1 MRMGISSFT
10 RIDTVRWPGRQVCI
24 VTVDGSEGSEVDA
37 DEVLSTVSRDTD
49 ILDAMVV
56 RSDGTDPESI
66 PGIHRLIRPV
76 RPRGLPVIV
85 ETTGGSPDGLDDLMG
100 AGYATGIGLVLD
112 SPPNPDQR
120 RSIDVVSDEGGTF
133 DVIVVLDPA
142 KMPQDRVLEIADSV
156 EGYGTF
162 ILRTPPKPA
171 PCYKKK
177 DLDALAKSLRGRARN
192 VRVG

>member
-1 MRMGISSFT
+1 MGISSFT

-56 RSDGTDPESI
+56 RSDGMDPEGI
-66 PGIHRLIRPV
+66 LGIHRLIRSI
-76 RPRGLPVIV
+76 RPKGLPVIV
-85 ETTGGSPDGLDDLMG
+85 ETSGESPYSLDDLMG

-112 SPPNPDQR
+112 SPPDSDQR
-120 RSIDVVSDEGGTF
+120 MSIEFAIDEGGTF
-133 DVIVVLDPA
+133 DVIVVLDPVR
-142 KMPQDRVLEIADSV
+142 MSQEDVLEIADSV